1 MKFGDTPAFFV
12 LCWLKVSQGK
22 GKGNW
27 REQGKLP
34 APYIFPRPQLWPYTG
49 SCVSFLRS
57 VWKIGDGWRW
67 IGSNEGEKITM
78 QRAWP
83 THILHSANCIPRPVK
98 KEETLHC
105 LFKVTWTQK
114 FLDSVKRTNPRC
126 LTCFKIHRYSVNLGF
141 FHYLDSSLLCSLS
154 RSVAKTCDFSNYSV
168 VRTILEAPKIWVS
181 SILPSKVN
189 SERIA
194 WTGNLCALAAHCI
207 HLHMLRTVTH

>member
-12 LCWLKVSQGK
+12 LCWFKVSQGK
-22 GKGNW
+22 GKGKTW
-27 REQGKLP
+27 AGKATCTLYLP
-34 APYIFPRPQLWPYTG
+34 PPSAVTLYWIM
-49 SCVSFLRS
+49 CFLFS
-57 VWKIGDGWRW
+57 ISLENWRW

-98 KEETLHC
+98 KEGTLHC
-105 LFKVTWTQK
+105 LFRVTWTQK

-126 LTCFKIHRYSVNLGF
+126 LTCFKIHHYSVNLGS